1 MSDLVNFIQIDAET
15 DTLTGNLATLTFDID
30 ITGEPVESTNPQA
43 PVYRLY
49 AKSRA
54 TAGSRSAASGKRRT
68 RGAANTIRSP
78 STPALQS

>member
-1 MSDLVNFIQIDAET
+1 MSDLVNFIQIDAEN

-49 AKSRA
+49 PTFSK
-54 TAGSRSAASGKRRT
+54 
-68 RGAANTIRSP
+68 
-78 STPALQS
+78 